1 MAKTTSYGFEKKK
14 QATPFNMKKFEEAV
28 HYICSNVTEQ
38 DQLGAVKLNK
48 ILYFSDMGSY
58 AETGRSITGATYVK
72 QFRGPVPTQVVPAIK
87 FLEEEGRLKVSH
99 VSLVSSKRRQYETAG
114 TTDTKM
120 FEAGELERI
129 NDMIRFVCEYT
140 APEISEISHHDVW
153 QAADIGEVL
162 PYETFLVS
170 YAGDI
175 GEKEIALAQAAV
187 SAAAKD
193 GRKYG

>member
-1 MAKTTSYGFEKKK
+1 MATTYGFEKKK
-14 QATPFNMKKFEEAV
+14 HATPFNMKKFEEAV
-28 HYICSNVTEQ
+28 HYVCSAVTEQ

-48 ILYFSDMGSY
+48 ILYFADMTSY

-87 FLEEEGRLKVSH
+87 FLEQEGRLTVSH
-99 VSLVSSKRRQYETAG
+99 VSLVASKRRQYATAG
-114 TTDTKM
+114 GTDTKL

-129 NDMIRFVCEYT
+129 NDMIRFVCDHT
-140 APEISEISHHDVW
+140 APEISDISHHAVW

-162 PYETFLVS
+162 PCETFLVS

-175 GEKEIALAQAAV
+175 GEKEIAVAQAAV
-187 SAAAKD
+187 LTAAKD
-193 GRKYG
+193 GRKYV